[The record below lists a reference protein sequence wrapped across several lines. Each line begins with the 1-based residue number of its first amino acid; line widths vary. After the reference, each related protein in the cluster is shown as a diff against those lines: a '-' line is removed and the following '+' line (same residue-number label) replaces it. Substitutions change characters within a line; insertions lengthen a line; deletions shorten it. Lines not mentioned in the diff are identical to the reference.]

1 MTEAFV
7 QYVWQFQY
15 FDRRELRTTS
25 GDTVEV
31 FDPGTPN
38 FDGGPDFLNARI
50 RIGDMEWIGNV
61 EVHDNASGW
70 RDHRHDH
77 DPAYDNVILH
87 VVWSFNH
94 VAVRQDGSPIP
105 TVALG
110 SRVDRGMIL
119 RYTKLLATRSTIP
132 CAARYAAVDAPTRRA
147 MMERAAILRLEEK
160 AAACRAMWERC
171 NNDWEETL
179 YQLLC
184 RSFGFKVNA
193 EPMEQLARA
202 LPFKLILK
210 HCGNLLQVE
219 ALLFGMAGFLDTGF
233 RDTYFLRLK
242 QEYQWLERK
251 YGLND
256 RKVKPSQWR
265 FLRMRPANFPTLRL
279 AQLAAALHHYPRIFS
294 LARDASNLRTLRSI
308 FVAPQSEF
316 WLRHYRFG
324 LRQNKTIA
332 PMGNASIDNIIVN
345 AIVPLLAAYGRTVDE
360 PFQIDKAIAFL
371 KAIPAEQNSVT
382 RKWNALGDPAGSAF
396 DSQAQIGLYQ
406 IFCRAR
412 RCLDCSIGSFIVK
425 SPQ

>member
-1 MTEAFV
+1 MTESFV

-15 FDRRELRTTS
+15 YDRRELRTTS
-25 GDTVEV
+25 GDAVEV

-38 FDGGPDFLNARI
+38 HDSGPDFLNARI
-50 RIGDMEWIGNV
+50 RIGDIEWIGNV
-61 EVHDNASGW
+61 EVHGNASGW
-70 RDHRHDH
+70 REHRHDQ

-94 VAVRQDGSPIP
+94 AAVRQDGSPLP
-105 TVALG
+105 TVVLG
-110 SRVDRGMIL
+110 ARVDRGMIL

-132 CAARYAAVDAPTRRA
+132 CAARYGVIDAETRRT
-147 MMERAAILRLEEK
+147 MMKRAGMLRLEEK
-160 AAACRAMWERC
+160 AEIGRALWERC

-202 LPFKLILK
+202 LPFRLILK
-210 HCGNLLQVE
+210 HSSNLLHVE
-219 ALLFGMAGFLDTGF
+219 ALLFGVAGFLDTGY

-242 QEYQWLERK
+242 QEYQWLEKK
-251 YGLND
+251 YGLET
-256 RKVKPSQWR
+256 RKLKASQWR

-279 AQLAAALHHYPRIFS
+279 AQLAAALHHHPRIFS
-294 LARDASNLRTLRSI
+294 TVRDASHLKTLRSI
-308 FVAPQSEF
+308 FVAPQSDF

-324 LRQNKTIA
+324 LRQSKTIA

-345 AIVPLLAAYGRTVDE
+345 AIVPLLAAYGRTMDE
-360 PFQIDKAIAFL
+360 PFQVDKAVALL
-371 KAIPAEQNSVT
+371 KAIPAEQNTVT
-382 RKWNALGDPAGSAF
+382 RKWTALGDPAGSAF

-406 IFCRAR
+406 IFCRSR